1 MLRIGVHAL
10 VFVSGWSA
18 GEAARAV
25 EAAARH
31 GYDLLEI
38 PLIDPRAIDADATA
52 RLLEEHGLGT
62 VTSLALPPDAD
73 ISSADSDCV
82 ARGEALLHDA
92 LAVSRDLGSAFMG
105 GVLYSALRKYEKAA
119 TPDGWAG
126 SVAVLAKLAGRA
138 REMGIT
144 LGLEPVNRYESNL
157 INTGQQALN
166 FIAATGADNITLHLD
181 SYHMNIEEGDVA
193 GAIRRYRGRIGYVHV
208 NESHRGYL
216 GTGSIDFAAFFRAL
230 AEVGYDGAITFEAFS
245 AGIGDPE
252 LANSL
257 AVWRQLWVDTDD
269 LAARARAFIDVEIAA
284 ARTAARSPSASPGS
298 ATSPE
303 SPGVPTCRG
312 P

>member
-1 MLRIGVHAL
+1 VRRDGRCGT
-10 VFVSGWSA
+10 S
-18 GEAARAV
+18 
-25 EAAARH
+25 
-31 GYDLLEI
+31 YDLLEI
-38 PLIDPRAIDADATA
+38 PLIDPRAIDAAATA

-82 ARGEALLHDA
+82 ARGEALLNDA

-119 TPDGWAG
+119 TPDGWAS

-138 REMGIT
+138 CGMGIT

-157 INTGQQALN
+157 INTGQQALD
-166 FIAATGADNITLHLD
+166 FVAATGADDITLHLD

-257 AVWRQLWVDTDD
+257 AVWRQLWVNTDD
-269 LAARARAFIDVEIAA
+269 LAARARAFIDVETTA

-312 P
+312 A

>member
-1 MLRIGVHAL
+1 MLQIGVHAL

-18 GEAARAV
+18 GEAVRAV

-31 GYDLLEI
+31 GYDVLEI
-38 PLIDPRAIDADATA
+38 PLIYPGAIDADATA
-52 RLLEEHGLGT
+52 RLLQQHGLGT

-73 ISSADSDCV
+73 IASADLASV
-82 ARGEALLHDA
+82 GRGEALLNDA

-105 GVLYSALRKYEKAA
+105 GVLYSALRKYERAA
-119 TPDGWAG
+119 TPEGWAS
-126 SVAVLAKLAGRA
+126 SVAVLGRLAGRA

-157 INTGQQALN
+157 INTGDQALD

-193 GAIRRYRGRIGYVHV
+193 GAFRRYRGRIGYIHV

-230 AEVGYDGAITFEAFS
+230 AEVGYAGAVTFEAFS

-252 LANSL
+252 LTDSL
-257 AVWRQLWVDTDD
+257 AAWRQLWADTDD
-269 LAARARAFIDVEIAA
+269 LAASARAFIKVEMAA
-284 ARTAARSPSASPGS
+284 ARSAARSPSVSLGFAPS
-298 ATSPE
+298 
-303 SPGVPTCRG
+303 
-312 P
+312 